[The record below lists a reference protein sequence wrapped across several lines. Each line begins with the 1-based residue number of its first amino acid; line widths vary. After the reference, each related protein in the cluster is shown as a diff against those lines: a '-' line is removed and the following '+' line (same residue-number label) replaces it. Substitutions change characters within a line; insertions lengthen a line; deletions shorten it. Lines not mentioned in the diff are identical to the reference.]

1 MMVQPLDFF
10 PMNAIYFFTT
20 ALLGLG
26 IGALV
31 GYLVAT
37 LRRKEL
43 DTQVSTLQ
51 QQYDFLQQQKAAD
64 ESRWQ
69 ERLQQQQE
77 QFEQAE
83 TLRRQEAEAQSA
95 TLQQQNDFLKLQKD
109 EEEKRW
115 QERLKQQEERFEQLS
130 RRILDQNTTQLKAS
144 SVEQLGNVIQPLK
157 EQLEGLRKSVSDTN
171 TGNATART
179 SIETLV
185 KQLMERA
192 DGISRDASN
201 LTRALK
207 GDSKMQ
213 GDWGEMMLSRLLES
227 SGLRSGEEFS
237 TQLTFKDKKGAAF
250 RPDVVVNLPENR
262 TIIIDSKVSL
272 TAYARWVE
280 LDAESA
286 PAERDAALRAH
297 VDSVRKH
304 IQELADKDYVSVVP
318 GSIGHVL
325 MFMPN
330 ESAYIAAVQTR
341 PELVR
346 EAYTRGVLLISPT
359 NLLMALQLAYN
370 LWQKERQSRNVQNII
385 TRAESLYKKCVI
397 VSSSMEKIKRS
408 IDTLT
413 TAYEQADGQFRSGR
427 GSLCRQIDQLCEF
440 GITPARRL
448 ELDEPVENLGVV
460 EK

>member
-1 MMVQPLDFF
+1 
-10 PMNAIYFFTT
+10 MNFVYFFLT
-20 ALLGLG
+20 ALVSLG

-31 GYLVAT
+31 GFLAAS
-37 LRRKEL
+37 LRRK
-43 DTQVSTLQ
+43 D
-51 QQYDFLQQQKAAD
+51 AD
-64 ESRWQ
+64 A
-69 ERLQQQQE
+69 RL
-77 QFEQAE
+77 
-83 TLRRQEAEAQSA
+83 SA
-95 TLQQQNDFLKLQKD
+95 LQQQNDFLKQQMLA
-109 EEEKRW
+109 EETRW
-115 QERLKQQEERFEQLS
+115 QERQQQQEERFEQLS
-130 RRILDQNTTQLKAS
+130 RRILDQNTSQLKAS
-144 SVEQLGNVIQPLK
+144 SAEQLGHVIQPLR
-157 EQLEGLRKSVSDTN
+157 EQLEGLRKSVTETN

-192 DGISRDASN
+192 DGISKDASN

-227 SGLRSGEEFS
+227 SGLRPEEEFC
-237 TQLTFKDKKGAAF
+237 TQQSYKDKKGNIF

-280 LDAESA
+280 LETDAAAAERESA
-286 PAERDAALRAH
+286 LKAH

-304 IQELADKDYVSVVP
+304 IQELADKDYVSIVP

-330 ESAYIAAVQTR
+330 ESAYIAAVQAR

-346 EAYTRGVLLISPT
+346 EAYSRGVLLISPT

-385 TRAESLYKKCVI
+385 SRAESLYKKCVS
-397 VSSSMEKIKRS
+397 VGSSMEKIKRS
-408 IDTLT
+408 IDTLSN
-413 TAYEQADGQFRSGR
+413 AYEQAEGQFRSGR

-448 ELDEPVENLGVV
+448 ELEEPAETTAA
-460 EK
+460 E

>member
-1 MMVQPLDFF
+1 MYILLF
-10 PMNAIYFFTT
+10 

-43 DTQVSTLQ
+43 ESQVTALQ
-51 QQYDFLQQQKAAD
+51 QQYEFLQQQKA
-64 ESRWQ
+64 EEENRWQ
-69 ERLQQQQE
+69 ERLQQQQNH
-77 QFEQAE
+77 FEQKEAL
-83 TLRRQEAEAQSA
+83 LRKDADAQVASVLQQKEF
-95 TLQQQNDFLKLQKD
+95 LQQQKV
-109 EEEKRW
+109 EEEARW
-115 QERLKQQEERFEQLS
+115 KERLKQQEERFEQLS

-144 SVEQLGNVIQPLK
+144 NAEQLGNMIQPLK
-157 EQLEGLRKSVSDTN
+157 EQLEGLRKSVADTN
-171 TGNATART
+171 TGNASARS

-192 DGISRDASN
+192 DGISKDASN

-207 GDSKMQ
+207 GDSKVQ
-213 GDWGEMMLSRLLES
+213 GDWGEMMLSRLLEG
-227 SGLRSGEEFS
+227 SGLRPGEEFS
-237 TQLTFKDKKGAAF
+237 MQLTFKDKKGAAF

-272 TAYARWVE
+272 TAYARWVAM
-280 LDAESA
+280 DADV
-286 PAERDAALRAH
+286 PQAEKEAALKAH
-297 VDSVRKH
+297 IESVRRH
-304 IQELADKDYVSVVP
+304 VAELAEKDYASIVP

-330 ESAYIAAVQTR
+330 ESAYVAAVQAN
-341 PELVR
+341 PEIIR
-346 EAYTRGVLLISPT
+346 EAYARGVLLISPT

-385 TRAESLYKKCVI
+385 SRAESLYKKCLT
-397 VSSSMEKIKRS
+397 VSAGMDKIRRS
-408 IDTLT
+408 IDSLDN
-413 TAYEQADGQFRSGR
+413 AYTQVEGQFKSGR

-440 GITPARRL
+440 GVTPSRRL
-448 ELDEPVENLGVV
+448 ELEDSEGSEVSE
-460 EK
+460 

>member
-1 MMVQPLDFF
+1 
-10 PMNAIYFFTT
+10 MNVMYILLF

-43 DTQVSTLQ
+43 ESQVTALQ
-51 QQYDFLQQQKAAD
+51 QQYEFLQQQKA
-64 ESRWQ
+64 EEENRWQ
-69 ERLQQQQE
+69 ERLQQQQNH
-77 QFEQAE
+77 FEQKEAL
-83 TLRRQEAEAQSA
+83 LRKDADAQVASVLQQKEF
-95 TLQQQNDFLKLQKD
+95 LQQQKV
-109 EEEKRW
+109 EEEARW
-115 QERLKQQEERFEQLS
+115 KERLKQQEERFEQLS

-144 SVEQLGNVIQPLK
+144 NAEQLGNMIQPLK
-157 EQLEGLRKSVSDTN
+157 EQLEGLRKSVADTN
-171 TGNATART
+171 TGNASARS

-192 DGISRDASN
+192 DGISKDASN

-207 GDSKMQ
+207 GDSKVQ
-213 GDWGEMMLSRLLES
+213 GDWGEMMLSRLLEG
-227 SGLRSGEEFS
+227 SGLRPGEEFS
-237 TQLTFKDKKGAAF
+237 MQLTFKDKKGAAF

-272 TAYARWVE
+272 TAYARWVAM
-280 LDAESA
+280 DADV
-286 PAERDAALRAH
+286 PQAEKEAALKAH
-297 VDSVRKH
+297 IESVRRH
-304 IQELADKDYVSVVP
+304 VAELAEKDYASIVP

-330 ESAYIAAVQTR
+330 ESAYVAAVQAN
-341 PELVR
+341 PEIIR
-346 EAYTRGVLLISPT
+346 EAYARGVLLISPT

-385 TRAESLYKKCVI
+385 SRAESLYKKCLT
-397 VSSSMEKIKRS
+397 VSAGMDKIRRS
-408 IDTLT
+408 IDSLDN
-413 TAYEQADGQFRSGR
+413 AYTQVEGQFKSGR

-440 GITPARRL
+440 GVTPSRRL
-448 ELDEPVENLGVV
+448 ELEDSEGSEVSE
-460 EK
+460 

>member
-1 MMVQPLDFF
+1 MSF
-10 PMNAIYFFTT
+10 IYFFLT
-20 ALLGLG
+20 ALVSLG

-31 GYLVAT
+31 GFLVAS
-37 LRRKEL
+37 LRRK
-43 DTQVSTLQ
+43 DV
-51 QQYDFLQQQKAAD
+51 D
-64 ESRWQ
+64 
-69 ERLQQQQE
+69 
-77 QFEQAE
+77 
-83 TLRRQEAEAQSA
+83 AQLSA
-95 TLQQQNDFLKLQKD
+95 LQQQNDFVKQQMQA
-109 EEEKRW
+109 EEARW
-115 QERLKQQEERFEQLS
+115 QERQLQQEERFEQLS
-130 RRILDQNTTQLKAS
+130 RRILDQNTSQLKAS
-144 SVEQLGNVIQPLK
+144 SVEQLGHVIQPLR
-157 EQLEGLRKSVSDTN
+157 EQLEGLRKSVTETN

-192 DGISRDASN
+192 DGISKDATN

-227 SGLRSGEEFS
+227 SGLRPDEEFC
-237 TQLTFKDKKGAAF
+237 TQQSYKDKKGNIF

-280 LDAESA
+280 LEAEA
-286 PAERDAALRAH
+286 TPAERETALKAH

-304 IQELADKDYVSVVP
+304 IQELADKDYVSIVP

-330 ESAYIAAVQTR
+330 ESAYIAAVQAR

-346 EAYTRGVLLISPT
+346 EAYSRGVLLISPT

-385 TRAESLYKKCVI
+385 SRAESLYKKCVS
-397 VSSSMEKIKRS
+397 VGSSMEKIKRS
-408 IDTLT
+408 IDTLSN
-413 TAYEQADGQFRSGR
+413 AYEQAEGQFRSGR

-448 ELDEPVENLGVV
+448 ELEEPAESIADE
-460 EK
+460 

>member
-1 MMVQPLDFF
+1 
-10 PMNAIYFFTT
+10 MNFVYFFLT
-20 ALLGLG
+20 ALVSLG

-31 GYLVAT
+31 GFLAAS
-37 LRRKEL
+37 LRRK
-43 DTQVSTLQ
+43 D
-51 QQYDFLQQQKAAD
+51 AD
-64 ESRWQ
+64 A
-69 ERLQQQQE
+69 RL
-77 QFEQAE
+77 
-83 TLRRQEAEAQSA
+83 SA
-95 TLQQQNDFLKLQKD
+95 LQQQNDFLKQQMLA
-109 EEEKRW
+109 EETRW
-115 QERLKQQEERFEQLS
+115 QERQQQQEERFEQLS
-130 RRILDQNTTQLKAS
+130 RRILDQNTSQLKAS
-144 SVEQLGNVIQPLK
+144 SAEQLGHVIQPLR
-157 EQLEGLRKSVSDTN
+157 EQLEGLRKSVTETN

-192 DGISRDASN
+192 DGISKDASN
-201 LTRALK
+201 LTRTLK

-227 SGLRSGEEFS
+227 SGLRPEEEFC
-237 TQLTFKDKKGAAF
+237 TQQSYKDKKGNIF

-280 LDAESA
+280 LEVDAA
-286 PAERDAALRAH
+286 PAERESALKAH

-304 IQELADKDYVSVVP
+304 IQELADKDYVSIVP

-330 ESAYIAAVQTR
+330 ESAYIAAVQAR

-346 EAYTRGVLLISPT
+346 EAYSRGVLLISPT

-385 TRAESLYKKCVI
+385 SRAESLYKKCVS
-397 VSSSMEKIKRS
+397 VGSSMEKIKRS
-408 IDTLT
+408 IDTLSN
-413 TAYEQADGQFRSGR
+413 AYEQVEGQFRSGR

-448 ELDEPVENLGVV
+448 ELEEPAETTAA
-460 EK
+460 E

>member
-1 MMVQPLDFF
+1 
-10 PMNAIYFFTT
+10 MNFVYFFLT
-20 ALLGLG
+20 ALLGLSV
-26 IGALV
+26 GALV
-31 GYLVAT
+31 GYLVAS
-37 LRRKEL
+37 LRRK
-43 DTQVSTLQ
+43 V
-51 QQYDFLQQQKAAD
+51 AD
-64 ESRWQ
+64 ASVI
-69 ERLQQQQE
+69 
-77 QFEQAE
+77 
-83 TLRRQEAEAQSA
+83 
-95 TLQQQNDFLKLQKD
+95 TLQQQNDFLKQQLKA
-109 EEEKRW
+109 EEDRW
-115 QERLKQQEERFEQLS
+115 QERLQQQEERFEQLS
-130 RRILDQNTTQLKAS
+130 RRILDQNTNQLKAS
-144 SVEQLGNVIQPLK
+144 SAEQLGNVIQPLK

-171 TGNATART
+171 KDNATARG

-192 DGISRDASN
+192 DGISKDATN

-213 GDWGEMMLSRLLES
+213 GDWGEMLLSRLLEG
-227 SGLRSGEEFS
+227 SGLRPGEEFD
-237 TQLTFKDKKGAAF
+237 TQATFSDKNGNKF

-286 PAERDAALRAH
+286 AADRESALKAH
-297 VDSVRKH
+297 VESVRKH
-304 IQELADKDYVSVVP
+304 IQELADKDYVSIVP

-330 ESAYIAAVQTR
+330 ESAYIAAVQAR

-346 EAYTRGVLLISPT
+346 EAYSRGVLLISPT

-385 TRAESLYKKCVI
+385 SRAESLYKKCIGVGA
-397 VSSSMEKIKRS
+397 SMEKVKRA
-408 IDTLT
+408 IETLSS
-413 TAYEQADGQFRSGR
+413 AYEKAEGQFRSGR

-440 GITPARRL
+440 GITPAQRL
-448 ELDEPVENLGVV
+448 ELEAPE
-460 EK
+460 ESPEEES

>member
-1 MMVQPLDFF
+1 
-10 PMNAIYFFTT
+10 MNAIYFLLT

-37 LRRKEL
+37 LRRKEQ
-43 DTQVSTLQ
+43 DAQVAALQ
-51 QQYDFLQQQKAAD
+51 QQYEFLQQQKTD
-64 ESRWQ
+64 EESRWQ
-69 ERLQQQQE
+69 ERLQQQQI
-77 QFEQAE
+77 QFEQK
-83 TLRRQEAEAQSA
+83 EALLLKDSDAQVA
-95 TLQQQNDFLKLQKD
+95 AVQQQKDFLQQQKA
-109 EEEKRW
+109 EEEARW

-144 SVEQLGNVIQPLK
+144 SAEQLGNMIQPLK
-157 EQLEGLRKSVSDTN
+157 EQLEGLRKSVADTN
-171 TGNATART
+171 TGNATARG

-192 DGISRDASN
+192 DGISKDASN

-207 GDSKMQ
+207 GDSKVQ
-213 GDWGEMMLSRLLES
+213 GDWGEMMLSRLLEG
-227 SGLRSGEEFS
+227 SGLRPGEEFS

-280 LDAESA
+280 MDADA
-286 PAERDAALRAH
+286 PQTERDAALKAH
-297 VDSVRKH
+297 LESVRRH
-304 IQELADKDYVSVVP
+304 VVELAEKDYVSIVP

-330 ESAYIAAVQTR
+330 ESAYVAAVQAN
-341 PELVR
+341 PEIIR
-346 EAYTRGVLLISPT
+346 EAYARGVLLISPT

-385 TRAESLYKKCVI
+385 SRAESLYKKCLT
-397 VSSSMEKIKRS
+397 VSAGMEKIRRS
-408 IDTLT
+408 IDSLD
-413 TAYEQADGQFRSGR
+413 TAYTQVEGQFKSGR

-440 GITPARRL
+440 GVTPSRRL
-448 ELDEPVENLGVV
+448 ALDDEEEPAATE
-460 EK
+460 

>member
-1 MMVQPLDFF
+1 
-10 PMNAIYFFTT
+10 MNFIYFFLT
-20 ALLGLG
+20 ALLSLG

-31 GYLVAT
+31 GFLVAS
-37 LRRKEL
+37 LRRK
-43 DTQVSTLQ
+43 DADAQISNLQ
-51 QQYDFLQQQKAAD
+51 QQNEFLNQQMTAETA
-64 ESRWQ
+64 RWQ
-69 ERLQQQQE
+69 ERLQ
-77 QFEQAE
+77 
-83 TLRRQEAEAQSA
+83 
-95 TLQQQNDFLKLQKD
+95 
-109 EEEKRW
+109 
-115 QERLKQQEERFEQLS
+115 QQEERFEQLS
-130 RRILDQNTTQLKAS
+130 RRILDHNTNQLKAS
-144 SVEQLGNVIQPLK
+144 NVEQLGHVIQPLR

-171 TGNATART
+171 TGNATTRT

-192 DGISRDASN
+192 DGISKDAAN

-227 SGLRSGEEFS
+227 SGLRPNEEFC
-237 TQLTFKDKKGAAF
+237 TQQSYKDKKGNIY

-280 LDAESA
+280 LDAQA
-286 PAERDAALRAH
+286 TPAERESALRAH
-297 VDSVRKH
+297 VESVRKH
-304 IQELADKDYVSVVP
+304 IMELAEKDYVSIVP

-330 ESAYIAAVQTR
+330 ESAYIAAVQAR

-346 EAYTRGVLLISPT
+346 EAYSRGVLLISPT

-385 TRAESLYKKCVI
+385 SRAESLYKKCVT
-397 VSSSMEKIKRS
+397 VGSSMEKIKRS
-408 IDTLT
+408 IDTLNN
-413 TAYEQADGQFRSGR
+413 AYEQAEGQFRTGR

-448 ELDEPVENLGVV
+448 ELDEPDEAGSDSA
-460 EK
+460 K

>member
-1 MMVQPLDFF
+1 MSFV
-10 PMNAIYFFTT
+10 YFFLT
-20 ALLGLG
+20 ALVSLGL
-26 IGALV
+26 GALV
-31 GYLVAT
+31 GYLVAS
-37 LRRKEL
+37 LRRK
-43 DTQVSTLQ
+43 DADAQISTL
-51 QQYDFLQQQKAAD
+51 LQQNEFLKQQNRI
-64 ESRWQ
+64 EETRWQ
-69 ERLQQQQE
+69 ERLQ
-77 QFEQAE
+77 
-83 TLRRQEAEAQSA
+83 
-95 TLQQQNDFLKLQKD
+95 
-109 EEEKRW
+109 
-115 QERLKQQEERFEQLS
+115 QQEERFEQLS
-130 RRILDQNTTQLKAS
+130 RRILDQNTSQLKAS
-144 SVEQLGNVIQPLK
+144 SVEQLGHVIQPLR
-157 EQLEGLRKSVSDTN
+157 EQLEGLRKSVTETN

-192 DGISRDASN
+192 DGISKDATN

-227 SGLRSGEEFS
+227 SGLRPGEEFD
-237 TQLTFKDKKGAAF
+237 TQATFSDKKGNKF

-286 PAERDAALRAH
+286 AAERESALKAH
-297 VDSVRKH
+297 VESVRKH
-304 IQELADKDYVSVVP
+304 IQELADKDYVSIVP

-330 ESAYIAAVQTR
+330 ESAYIAAVQAR

-346 EAYTRGVLLISPT
+346 EAYSRGVLLISPT

-385 TRAESLYKKCVI
+385 SRAESLYKKCIGVG
-397 VSSSMEKIKRS
+397 SSMEKVKRA
-408 IDTLT
+408 IETLSS
-413 TAYEQADGQFRSGR
+413 AYEKAEGQFRSGR

-440 GITPARRL
+440 GITPAQRL
-448 ELDEPVENLGVV
+448 ELEAPEEPTQEEN
-460 EK
+460 

>member
-1 MMVQPLDFF
+1 
-10 PMNAIYFFTT
+10 MNAIYFLLT

-37 LRRKEL
+37 LRRKEQ
-43 DTQVSTLQ
+43 DAQVAALQ
-51 QQYDFLQQQKAAD
+51 QQYDFLQQQKTD
-64 ESRWQ
+64 EESRWQ
-69 ERLQQQQE
+69 ERLQQQQI
-77 QFEQAE
+77 QFEQK
-83 TLRRQEAEAQSA
+83 EALLLKDSDAKVAAVQQQKDF
-95 TLQQQNDFLKLQKD
+95 LQQQKA
-109 EEEKRW
+109 EEEARW

-144 SVEQLGNVIQPLK
+144 SAEQLGNVIQPLK
-157 EQLEGLRKSVSDTN
+157 EQLEGLRKSVADTN
-171 TGNATART
+171 TGNASARS

-192 DGISRDASN
+192 DGISKDASN

-207 GDSKMQ
+207 GDSKVQ
-213 GDWGEMMLSRLLES
+213 GDWGEMMLSRLLEG
-227 SGLRSGEEFS
+227 SGLRPGEEFS

-280 LDAESA
+280 MDADA
-286 PAERDAALRAH
+286 PQTERDAALKAH
-297 VDSVRKH
+297 LESVRRH
-304 IQELADKDYVSVVP
+304 VVELAEKDYVSIVP

-330 ESAYIAAVQTR
+330 ESAYVAAVQAN
-341 PELVR
+341 PEIIR
-346 EAYTRGVLLISPT
+346 EAYARGVLLISPT

-385 TRAESLYKKCVI
+385 SRAESLYKKCLT
-397 VSSSMEKIKRS
+397 VSAGMEKIRRS
-408 IDTLT
+408 IDSLD
-413 TAYEQADGQFRSGR
+413 TAYTQVEGQFKSGR

-440 GITPARRL
+440 GVTPSRRL
-448 ELDEPVENLGVV
+448 ALDDEEEPAAAE
-460 EK
+460 

>member
-1 MMVQPLDFF
+1 MTAPNPDFF
-10 PMNAIYFFTT
+10 LPVNFVYFFLT
-20 ALLGLG
+20 ALVSLG

-31 GYLVAT
+31 GFLAAS
-37 LRRKEL
+37 LRRK
-43 DTQVSTLQ
+43 D
-51 QQYDFLQQQKAAD
+51 AD
-64 ESRWQ
+64 A
-69 ERLQQQQE
+69 RL
-77 QFEQAE
+77 
-83 TLRRQEAEAQSA
+83 SA
-95 TLQQQNDFLKLQKD
+95 LQQQNDFLKQQMLA
-109 EEEKRW
+109 EETRW
-115 QERLKQQEERFEQLS
+115 QERQQQQEERFEQLS
-130 RRILDQNTTQLKAS
+130 RRILDQNTSQLKAS
-144 SVEQLGNVIQPLK
+144 SAEQLGHVIQPLR
-157 EQLEGLRKSVSDTN
+157 EQLEGLRKSVTETN

-192 DGISRDASN
+192 DGISKDASN

-227 SGLRSGEEFS
+227 SGLRPEEEFC
-237 TQLTFKDKKGAAF
+237 TQQSYKDKKGNIF

-280 LDAESA
+280 LEADAA
-286 PAERDAALRAH
+286 PAERESALKAH

-304 IQELADKDYVSVVP
+304 IQELADKDYVSIVP

-330 ESAYIAAVQTR
+330 ESAYIAAVQAR

-346 EAYTRGVLLISPT
+346 EAYSRGVLLISPT

-385 TRAESLYKKCVI
+385 SRAESLYKKCVS
-397 VSSSMEKIKRS
+397 VGSSMEKIKRS
-408 IDTLT
+408 IDTLSN
-413 TAYEQADGQFRSGR
+413 AYEQAEGQFRSGR

-448 ELDEPVENLGVV
+448 ELEEPAETTAA
-460 EK
+460 E

>member
-1 MMVQPLDFF
+1 
-10 PMNAIYFFTT
+10 MNVMFEILIAILCLVIGVVIGF
-20 ALLGLG
+20 LL
-26 IGALV
+26 AAV
-31 GYLVAT
+31 
-37 LRRKEL
+37 RRKEL
-43 DTQVSTLQ
+43 EARVLTLQ
-51 QQYDFLQQQKAAD
+51 LQK
-64 ESRWQ
+64 EEEEKRWQ
-69 ERLQQQQE
+69 ERVQQQKL

-83 TLRRQEAEAQSA
+83 EFRRKETEAQLSA
-95 TLQQQNDFLKLQKD
+95 EQLQKNFILQQKE

-130 RRILDQNTTQLKAS
+130 RRILDQNTTQLKVS
-144 SVEQLGNVIQPLK
+144 SAEQLGNMIQPLK
-157 EQLEGLRKSVSDTN
+157 EQLEGLRKSVADTN

-192 DGISRDASN
+192 DGISKDASN

-227 SGLRSGEEFS
+227 SGLRAGEEFS

-280 LDAESA
+280 LDVESA

-304 IQELADKDYVSVVP
+304 IQELADKDYVSIVP

-385 TRAESLYKKCVI
+385 TRAESLYKKCVN

-408 IDTLT
+408 IDTLSN
-413 TAYEQADGQFRSGR
+413 AYEQAEGQFRSGR

-448 ELDEPVENLGVV
+448 ELDEPAENLTD
-460 EK
+460 EDK

>member
-1 MMVQPLDFF
+1 
-10 PMNAIYFFTT
+10 MNMIYLILTAI
-20 ALLGLG
+20 LCLGLG
-26 IGALV
+26 AVI
-31 GYLVAT
+31 GYLVAA
-37 LRRKEL
+37 LRHKDQDARL
-43 DTQVSTLQ
+43 VTLQ
-51 QQYDFLQQQKAAD
+51 LQKD
-64 ESRWQ
+64 EEEKRWQ
-69 ERLQQQQE
+69 ERMQQQQL
-77 QFEQAE
+77 QFEQSEDFRRKE
-83 TLRRQEAEAQSA
+83 TEAQLA
-95 TLQQQNDFLKLQKD
+95 AVQQQKDFIQQQKD

-144 SVEQLGNVIQPLK
+144 SAEQLGNMIQPLR
-157 EQLEGLRKSVSDTN
+157 EQLEGLRKSVADTN

-192 DGISRDASN
+192 DGISKDASN

-280 LDAESA
+280 LDAETA
-286 PAERDAALRAH
+286 AAERDAALRAH
-297 VDSVRKH
+297 VESVRKH
-304 IQELADKDYVSVVP
+304 IQELAEKDYVSIVP

-385 TRAESLYKKCVI
+385 SKAESLYKKCVI
-397 VSSSMEKIKRS
+397 VGSSMEKIKRS

-413 TAYEQADGQFRSGR
+413 NAYEQAEGQFRSGR
-427 GSLCRQIDQLCEF
+427 GSLCRQIDQLCEY
-440 GITPARRL
+440 GVTPARRL
-448 ELDEPVENLGVV
+448 ELDDPVANPADE

>member
-1 MMVQPLDFF
+1 
-10 PMNAIYFFTT
+10 MNFIYFFLT
-20 ALLGLG
+20 ALVSLGM
-26 IGALV
+26 GALI
-31 GYLVAT
+31 GYLVAS

-43 DTQVSTLQ
+43 DARVS
-51 QQYDFLQQQKAAD
+51 
-64 ESRWQ
+64 
-69 ERLQQQQE
+69 
-77 QFEQAE
+77 
-83 TLRRQEAEAQSA
+83 
-95 TLQQQNDFLKLQKD
+95 TLQQQNDFLQQQRES
-109 EEEKRW
+109 EENRW
-115 QERLKQQEERFEQLS
+115 QERLLQQEERFEQLS
-130 RRILDQNTTQLKAS
+130 RRILDQNTSQLKAS
-144 SVEQLGNVIQPLK
+144 SAEQLGNVIQPLK

-171 TGNATART
+171 KDNATARG

-192 DGISRDASN
+192 DGISKDATN

-213 GDWGEMMLSRLLES
+213 GDWGEMLLSRLLEG
-227 SGLRSGEEFS
+227 SGLRPGEEFD
-237 TQLTFKDKKGAAF
+237 TQATFADKKGNKF

-280 LDAESA
+280 LDAENA
-286 PAERDAALRAH
+286 AAEREVALKAH
-297 VDSVRKH
+297 VESVRKH
-304 IQELADKDYVSVVP
+304 IQELADKDYVSIVP

-330 ESAYIAAVQTR
+330 ESAYIAAVQAR

-346 EAYTRGVLLISPT
+346 EAHSRGVLLISPT

-385 TRAESLYKKCVI
+385 SRAESLYKKCIGVG
-397 VSSSMEKIKRS
+397 SSMEKIKRA
-408 IDTLT
+408 IETLS
-413 TAYEQADGQFRSGR
+413 TAYEKAEGQFRSGR

-440 GITPARRL
+440 GITPAQRL
-448 ELDEPVENLGVV
+448 ELEAPEDSPEEEP
-460 EK
+460 

>member
-1 MMVQPLDFF
+1 
-10 PMNAIYFFTT
+10 MNFVYFFLT
-20 ALLGLG
+20 ALVSLG

-31 GYLVAT
+31 GFLAAS
-37 LRRKEL
+37 LRRK
-43 DTQVSTLQ
+43 D
-51 QQYDFLQQQKAAD
+51 AD
-64 ESRWQ
+64 A
-69 ERLQQQQE
+69 RL
-77 QFEQAE
+77 
-83 TLRRQEAEAQSA
+83 SA
-95 TLQQQNDFLKLQKD
+95 LQQQNDFLKQQMLA
-109 EEEKRW
+109 EETRW
-115 QERLKQQEERFEQLS
+115 QERQQQQEERFEQLS
-130 RRILDQNTTQLKAS
+130 RRILDQNTSQLKAS
-144 SVEQLGNVIQPLK
+144 SAEQLGHVIQPLR
-157 EQLEGLRKSVSDTN
+157 EQLEGLRKSVTETN

-192 DGISRDASN
+192 DGISKDASN

-227 SGLRSGEEFS
+227 SGLRPDEEFC
-237 TQLTFKDKKGAAF
+237 TQQSYKDKKGNIF

-280 LDAESA
+280 LETDAA
-286 PAERDAALRAH
+286 PAERESALKAH

-304 IQELADKDYVSVVP
+304 IQELADKDYVSIVP

-330 ESAYIAAVQTR
+330 ESAYIAAVQAR

-346 EAYTRGVLLISPT
+346 EAYSRGVLLISPT

-385 TRAESLYKKCVI
+385 SRAESLYKKCVS
-397 VSSSMEKIKRS
+397 VGSSMEKIKRS
-408 IDTLT
+408 IDTLSN
-413 TAYEQADGQFRSGR
+413 AYEQAEGQFRSGR

-448 ELDEPVENLGVV
+448 ELEEPAETTAA
-460 EK
+460 E